1 MNHRLLT
8 TQDLADR
15 LGISSSVL
23 REWRKQGKG
32 PCFVRIGHMIRY
44 TVQEVELFERQ
55 FKSRSDWVVA
65 QLAPE
70 PEKLSGR
77 AIKGRLRRPGLSEQ
91 RTEAIIKAYLEHL
104 FCHEEITDPARALE
118 DYVRLMA
125 LKITRRDPTDGQI
138 EIEIDN
144 ELLTAEVLFV
154 DLVNTLGK
162 LERLT
167 KVGSDR
173 SQLCQEAGDAMSF
186 WELSSWPSRFFPMSF
201 GRPLSRCCRSI
212 HRHPRVD
219 APG

>member
-65 QLAPE
+65 QLVPE

-77 AIKGRLRRPGLSEQ
+77 AIKGRLRRPGFSEQ

-125 LKITRRDPTDGQI
+125 LKIPRRDPADGQI
-138 EIEIDN
+138 EIDK
-144 ELLTAEVLFV
+144 ELLAPEVLFV

-162 LERLT
+162 LATNINTVLHHARNRLT
-167 KVGSDR
+167 TLDPIALQTAVDQYADMSTRKQIRKWAGRSSD
-173 SQLCQEAGDAMSF
+173 
-186 WELSSWPSRFFPMSF
+186 
-201 GRPLSRCCRSI
+201 
-212 HRHPRVD
+212 
-219 APG
+219 

>member
-32 PCFVRIGHMIRY
+32 PCFLQIGRMIRY

-77 AIKGRLRRPGLSEQ
+77 AIKGRLRRPGFSEQ

-104 FCHEEITDPARALE
+104 FCHEEITDPAGALE

-125 LKITRRDPTDGQI
+125 LKIPRRDPADGQI
-138 EIEIDN
+138 EIDK
-144 ELLTAEVLFV
+144 ELLAPEVLFV

-162 LERLT
+162 LATNINTVLHHARNRLT
-167 KVGSDR
+167 TLDPIALQTAVDQYADMSTRKQIRKWAGRSSD
-173 SQLCQEAGDAMSF
+173 
-186 WELSSWPSRFFPMSF
+186 
-201 GRPLSRCCRSI
+201 
-212 HRHPRVD
+212 
-219 APG
+219 

>member
-77 AIKGRLRRPGLSEQ
+77 AIKGRLRRPGFSEQ

-125 LKITRRDPTDGQI
+125 LKIPRRDPADGQI
-138 EIEIDN
+138 EIDK
-144 ELLTAEVLFV
+144 ELLAPEVLFV

-162 LERLT
+162 LATNINTVLHHARNRLT
-167 KVGSDR
+167 TLDPIALQTAVDQYADMSTRKQIRKWAGRSSD
-173 SQLCQEAGDAMSF
+173 
-186 WELSSWPSRFFPMSF
+186 
-201 GRPLSRCCRSI
+201 
-212 HRHPRVD
+212 
-219 APG
+219 

>member
-77 AIKGRLRRPGLSEQ
+77 AIKGRLRRSGFSEK
-91 RTEAIIKAYLEHL
+91 RTEAIITAYFDQL
-104 FCHEEITDPARALE
+104 FCPNEIPNQSKAIE
-118 DYVRLMA
+118 DYSRLMT
-125 LKITRRDPTDGQI
+125 LQITSRNLDESQI
-138 EIEIDN
+138 EIDRDQLTPEI
-144 ELLTAEVLFV
+144 LFV
-154 DLVNTLGK
+154 DLLNTLDK
-162 LERLT
+162 LTVNINTVMNQARSRLT
-167 KVGSDR
+167 TLDSVALQTAVDQYADMSTRKHIRKWVGS
-173 SQLCQEAGDAMSF
+173 
-186 WELSSWPSRFFPMSF
+186 SS
-201 GRPLSRCCRSI
+201 G
-212 HRHPRVD
+212 
-219 APG
+219 